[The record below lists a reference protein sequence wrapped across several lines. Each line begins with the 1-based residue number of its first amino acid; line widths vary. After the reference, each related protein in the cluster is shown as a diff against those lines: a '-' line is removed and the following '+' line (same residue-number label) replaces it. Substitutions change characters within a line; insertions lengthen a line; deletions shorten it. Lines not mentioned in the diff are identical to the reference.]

1 VGQRGDREERV
12 SGALADG
19 HPADI
24 MWLLKPI
31 EPFMADA
38 AAAFDKPL
46 AEMTG
51 RELVSLIAVLGYGV
65 LLGITA
71 GRVAV
76 ALVAGAAQNRVAAV
90 RVPLQLR

>member
-1 VGQRGDREERV
+1 MTPDDLKNLT
-12 SGALADG
+12 A
-19 HPADI
+19 PADV
-24 MWLLKPI
+24 MWIFKPI

-38 AAAFDKPL
+38 AAAFEKPL

-51 RELVSLIAVLGYGV
+51 RELVSLIAVVGYGV
-65 LLGITA
+65 LLGMTMA
-71 GRVAV
+71 RVGV